1 MRLTVRSYG
10 QGHSETT
17 QFQVLHN
24 YKQRLIGSTNEKFG
38 FAMTQWFDLT
48 PIIAYSQWE
57 LLTVGL
63 IGLACGFLSAYY
75 AIRPLISNSYNH
87 SSNSTNNANDAD
99 ESKSL

>member
-17 QFQVLHN
+17 QFQVLHK
-24 YKQRLIGSTNEKFG
+24 YEQRAIGSTNEKFG

-75 AIRPLISNSYNH
+75 SRPFVHNSNNH
-87 SSNSTNNANDAD
+87 GGNSTNNTQDTD
-99 ESKSL
+99 EDKSL